1 MRTLRLSDF
10 LVVPDN
16 NQVSGGKTVETDVF
30 FGSIF
35 DIAST
40 GPLGVSLS
48 YSPPKV
54 SILEM
59 QVTPSKPEI

>member
-1 MRTLRLSDF
+1 MGTLRLSDF

-35 DIAST
+35 DIASSRGGIEWPCLCPL
-40 GPLGVSLS
+40 GPLG
-48 YSPPKV
+48 
-54 SILEM
+54 
-59 QVTPSKPEI
+59 